1 MLGTTSTHQTAS
13 EPAELPEANTGE
25 VVDHRE
31 YDATVEVGYEDEEV
45 PDPDSP
51 IKFQFSWRKLWRV
64 RARCSNQEPS
74 AGGSS
79 GPEPALKPGCPY

>member
-1 MLGTTSTHQTAS
+1 MLGATSTTD
-13 EPAELPEANTGE
+13 PAPTELSDIHAGA

-31 YDATVEVGYEDEEV
+31 YDATVEVGYENEDV

-64 RARCSNQEPS
+64 RACDSNQS
-74 AGGSS
+74 LRADGSS
-79 GPEPALKPGCPY
+79 PEPAL